1 MQHIIDLMTRNDRRR
16 IDLLSFQA
24 RGQIIR
30 LVANN
35 YAAGDMIDDLLRQGA
50 KWSLNDAIGRA
61 IKAGGLLHVGE

>member
-16 IDLLSFQA
+16 IDLLSFQT

-30 LVANN
+30 CVASN
-35 YAAGDMIDDLLRQGA
+35 YAADDMKDDLLRQGA

-61 IKAGGLLHVGE
+61 IKSGGLVNV